1 MAQIGA
7 SKRTFE
13 YDTPVWSF
21 VMMWS
26 TPSSRKT
33 HVVARSDDD
42 GGIGIGLLDDMV
54 AEDEEEPIVTVKS
67 ELPKQATAKSSASIN
82 LVLHLYAFV
91 NASNS
96 SPQIAP
102 STPVEVGPSREPSV
116 AHHLR
121 KFSLRREL
129 ADRLDQILV

>member
-1 MAQIGA
+1 MAQNGA
-7 SKRTFE
+7 RRRTLE

-33 HVVARSDDD
+33 HVVARSDED

-54 AEDEEEPIVTVKS
+54 AEDKEEPIVTVKS

-91 NASNS
+91 DASNS
-96 SPQIAP
+96 SPKIAP
-102 STPVEVGPSREPSV
+102 CASVNVGPSREPSV
-116 AHHLR
+116 AHHLC
-121 KFSLRREL
+121 KFGLRREL
-129 ADRLDQILV
+129 AD